1 MSYLDVNNLSFK
13 YQEKPIFDGAEMRLF
28 EGEHMVIV
36 GPNGSGKTTLLNLLV
51 KELTP
56 DKGTINWL
64 NTITVGYLDQYA
76 RVDNQ
81 KLVRHYLLE
90 VYEPLFN
97 LEDKMNNYYQA
108 IANGTSSNVEKD
120 LHYASEIQDTLL
132 ESDFY
137 RIKSSL
143 SNVIGNGYGC
153 FRT

>member
-13 YQEKPIFDGAEMRLF
+13 YQENQSLMAQKCAFF

-81 KLVRHYLLE
+81 K
-90 VYEPLFN
+90 
-97 LEDKMNNYYQA
+97 
-108 IANGTSSNVEKD
+108 IS
-120 LHYASEIQDTLL
+120 
-132 ESDFY
+132 
-137 RIKSSL
+137 
-143 SNVIGNGYGC
+143 
-153 FRT
+153 